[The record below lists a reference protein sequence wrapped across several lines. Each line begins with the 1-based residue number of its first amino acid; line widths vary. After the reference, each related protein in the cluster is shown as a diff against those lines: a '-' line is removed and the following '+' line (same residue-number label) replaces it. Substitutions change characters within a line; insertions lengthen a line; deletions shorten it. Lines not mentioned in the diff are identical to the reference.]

1 MPVADVIPASHA
13 DLLLS
18 TALAHVATIGPSGE
32 PQCSPVWFDWDGT
45 FLRFAQV
52 SGYQQKVRN
61 LQREPRVALSIVDPA
76 NAYRYL
82 EVRGTVE
89 RIEPDPDWAFINAM
103 ATKYLGR
110 DRYPFGKPGDEW
122 VVVVIR
128 PERTMQMG

>member
-1 MPVADVIPASHA
+1 MSDVIPEQYA
-13 DLLLS
+13 DLLAS
-18 TALAHVATIGPSGE
+18 TALAHVATIGPDGA
-32 PQCSPVWFDWDGT
+32 PQSSPVWFDWDGT
-45 FLRFAQV
+45 HLRFAQV
-52 SGYQQKVRN
+52 TGYRQKLRN

-103 ATKYLGR
+103 ARKYLGQ
-110 DRYPFGKPGDEW
+110 DRYPFGKPSDEW

-128 PERTMQMG
+128 PEQTTQMG